1 MIKAAA
7 AKNRL
12 PPRAERD
19 PIRCCWRRE
28 AALCRSPACIEE
40 IVMLPKLNTL
50 AIAAALAVGT
60 SGVAMAQYACPQGYT
75 YYNGTCQP
83 APAPAPAYPSA
94 YPPAYPS
101 GPLSGAAAGE
111 ANGAANGAA
120 AAGPVGAI
128 VGGALGTA
136 TGAVAG
142 TANAL
147 AGGPPT
153 PPPTCAAGYTYYNGG
168 CYPQLYNR

>member
-1 MIKAAA
+1 MMP
-7 AKNRL
+7 AKL
-12 PPRAERD
+12 
-19 PIRCCWRRE
+19 
-28 AALCRSPACIEE
+28 
-40 IVMLPKLNTL
+40 KTL

-75 YYNGTCQP
+75 YYNGTCQA
-83 APAPAPAYPSA
+83 APAPAPAYPAAPAPA
-94 YPPAYPS
+94 YPSAYPS

-128 VGGALGTA
+128 VGGAVGTA
-136 TGAVAG
+136 TGAVGG
-142 TANAL
+142 TVNAL

-153 PPPTCAAGYTYYNGG
+153 PTPACGPGDTYYNGA
-168 CYPQLYNR
+168 CYPHLYNR